1 MTFQTDQRPLV
12 VPQKLASNAWQWSSM
27 HLIFLASSIAILWAV
42 GAAQKVQFVLA
53 DRAEILERV
62 KEAPVS
68 DTERATRIRA
78 WFVAAGCNGVL
89 LREQAVTG
97 ASTPN
102 IICELQG
109 QDSESVIVGA
119 HYETASS
126 ARPLDNWSAA
136 VLLPALYKS
145 LRGQKRHHHFI
156 FVAFADQ
163 GGELAGSRVFTGHMN
178 PVQLRQAEAMV
189 NLDVL
194 GLSPTKVWA
203 SHSDKDLVHDLVI
216 MVYALKLQA
225 SQIDMERAS
234 TTDSEAFSFVQV
246 PTITIH
252 SLTEPNLAGGT
263 ATAFRPGNYYDTY
276 RLLCGFLAYLDLT
289 LKPRP
294 N

>member
-1 MTFQTDQRPLV
+1 MSVFAAVLG
-12 VPQKLASNAWQWSSM
+12 
-27 HLIFLASSIAILWAV
+27 AI
-42 GAAQKVQFVLA
+42 GAAQRVQFVAA

-62 KEAPVS
+62 KEAPAS
-68 DTERATRIRA
+68 DAERASQIKTLFA
-78 WFVAAGCNGVL
+78 QAGCNGAS

-97 ASTPN
+97 AATPN
-102 IICELQG
+102 IICELHG
-109 QDSESVIVGA
+109 QDSETLIVGA
-119 HYETASS
+119 HYEKNST
-126 ARPLDNWSAA
+126 ARPLDNWNAA

-145 LRGQKRHHHFI
+145 LRGQKRHHHFV

-163 GGELAGSRVFTGHMN
+163 GGELSGSRFFAGHLT

-194 GLSPTKVWA
+194 GLSPTKVWT
-203 SHSDKDLVHDLVI
+203 SHSDKDLVHDLLI
-216 MVYALKLQA
+216 MVYALKLPA

-234 TTDSEAFSFVQV
+234 TTDSEAFSFIQV

-252 SLTEPNLAGGT
+252 SLTEPNLISGEPT
-263 ATAFRPGNYYDTY
+263 EFRPGNYYDTY
-276 RLLCGFLAYLDLT
+276 RLLCGYLAYLDLT

>member
-1 MTFQTDQRPLV
+1 VLC
-12 VPQKLASNAWQWSSM
+12 AA
-27 HLIFLASSIAILWAV
+27 
-42 GAAQKVQFVLA
+42 GAAQKVQFTAA

-62 KEAPVS
+62 KEAPAS
-68 DTERATRIRA
+68 DAERASQIKA
-78 WFVAAGCNGVL
+78 GFAAAGCSGSM

-97 ASTPN
+97 AATPN
-102 IICELQG
+102 IICELHG
-109 QDSESVIVGA
+109 EGSETVIVGA
-119 HYETASS
+119 HYEMTSA

-136 VLLPALYKS
+136 ALLPALYKS

-163 GGELAGSRVFTGHMN
+163 GGELSGSRFFAGHMSAD
-178 PVQLRQAEAMV
+178 QLHHAEAMV

-194 GLSPTKVWA
+194 GLSPTKVWT
-203 SHSDKDLVHDLVI
+203 SHSDKDLVHDLVV
-216 MVYALKLQA
+216 MVYALKLPA
-225 SQIDMERAS
+225 SQINMERAN

-252 SLTEPNLAGGT
+252 SLTEPNLAAGE

-276 RLLCGFLAYLDLT
+276 RLLCGYLAYLDLT